1 MKGSQPGTVERRWE
15 QWSRGINGIEG
26 ILELRSGE
34 NELERSYWL
43 ESRQTKQS
51 NGGTW
56 HMTREQVAEG
66 KVLTELFRN

>member
-1 MKGSQPGTVERRWE
+1 MELKAF
-15 QWSRGINGIEG
+15 WSC
-26 ILELRSGE
+26 S
-34 NELERSYWL
+34 LERMSWKDREYWL

-51 NGGTW
+51 NGGTG